1 MTATWVREGERKRIP
16 YENPQRR
23 RYNTLVLYAPE
34 GPAPALD
41 WYGSPHHLTAD
52 HLLGFLLVR
61 PPCPVPLVIVLDNA
75 SFHRGLDVQE
85 ALPALW
91 ARRIYLYYL
100 PPYSPELNEAERLF
114 RTVKHYELPE
124 RTYPSLPALA
134 AAVETA
140 FARCETRLF
149 AQHQTETQ
157 PRLAA

>member
-1 MTATWVREGERKRIP
+1 MTATWVRRGERKRIP

-41 WYGSPHHLTAD
+41 WYGSPAHLTAD
-52 HLLGFLLVR
+52 HLLGFLVLR

-75 SFHRGLDVQE
+75 SFHRSLDVQE

-100 PPYSPELNEAERLF
+100 PPYSPELNDAERLF

-134 AAVETA
+134 DAVETA
-140 FARCETRLF
+140 FARCETRLL